1 MIELGATVAG
11 QEAPALDSVD
21 ITARSVAITGNR
33 SVMDERGNG
42 HEPMRSGATS

>member
-21 ITARSVAITGNR
+21 VTARSLPTRNGNDSTGESNTVTETPNAR
-33 SVMDERGNG
+33 VQ
-42 HEPMRSGATS
+42 